1 MATAKVVLGVLLVKM
16 MIVDQ
21 CHGHDPVPLGLE
33 SNVIPDSSL
42 TASSEY
48 NADHGAKRGRLNLA
62 RVGNL
67 RGAWSALTNNANQ
80 WIQVDLLNLY
90 RVISVATQG
99 REDVSQWVTSYKLA
113 CSTDGTTFHTVQGIS
128 TNPGADRIFTGNG
141 DRNTIVTNTL
151 PVPQICRYVR
161 LMPVSWFGHISL
173 RMEIYGEGPLT
184 ANLNDPDPLGL
195 ESYVIPDS
203 SLTASSEYN
212 ADHGAKRGRL
222 NLARVGNLRGAWSA
236 RTNDA
241 NQWIQVDLLDLY
253 RVISV
258 ATQGREDVSQWVTSY
273 KLACSTDGMTF
284 HTVQGISTNPGADR
298 IFTGNVDR
306 NTIVTNTL
314 PVPQICRYVRL
325 MPVSWFGHISLRMEI
340 YGEGPLT
347 ANLNDPDPL
356 GLESYV
362 IPDSSLTASSEYN
375 ADHGAKRGRLN
386 LARVGNLRGAWSART
401 NDANQ
406 WIQVDLLD
414 LYRVISVATQ
424 GREDVSQWVTSYK
437 LACSTDGTTF
447 HTVQGISTN
456 PGADRIFTGNVDRNT
471 IVTNTLPVPQIC
483 RYVRLMPVSWF
494 GHISLRMEIYG
505 EGPLTANL
513 NDPDPLGLE
522 SYVIPDSS
530 LTASSEY
537 NADHGAKRGR
547 LNLARVGNL
556 RGAWSARTN
565 DANQWIQVDL
575 LDLYRVISVATQG
588 REDVSQWV
596 TSYKL
601 ACSTDGTT
609 FHTVQGIS
617 TNPGADR
624 IFTGNV
630 DRNTIVTNTLPV
642 PQICRYVRL
651 MPVSWF
657 GHISLRME
665 IYGEGPLTANL
676 NDPDP
681 LGLESYVIP
690 DSSLTA
696 SSEYN
701 ADHGAKRGRLNLA
714 RVGNLRGAWSARTND
729 ANQWIQVDLLD
740 LYRVIS
746 VATQGREDV
755 SQWVTSYKLACSTDG
770 TTFHTVQGISTNPG
784 ADRVSLFSNYS
795 LVNIIWTLFLKNFE
809 GI

>member
-1 MATAKVVLGVLLVKM
+1 
-16 MIVDQ
+16 
-21 CHGHDPVPLGLE
+21 
-33 SNVIPDSSL
+33 
-42 TASSEY
+42 
-48 NADHGAKRGRLNLA
+48 
-62 RVGNL
+62 
-67 RGAWSALTNNANQ
+67 
-80 WIQVDLLNLY
+80 
-90 RVISVATQG
+90 
-99 REDVSQWVTSYKLA
+99 
-113 CSTDGTTFHTVQGIS
+113 
-128 TNPGADRIFTGNG
+128 
-141 DRNTIVTNTL
+141 
-151 PVPQICRYVR
+151 
-161 LMPVSWFGHISL
+161 MPVSWFGHISL
-173 RMEIYGEGPLT
+173 RMEL
-184 ANLNDPDPLGL
+184 
-195 ESYVIPDS
+195 
-203 SLTASSEYN
+203 
-212 ADHGAKRGRL
+212 
-222 NLARVGNLRGAWSA
+222 
-236 RTNDA
+236 
-241 NQWIQVDLLDLY
+241 
-253 RVISV
+253 
-258 ATQGREDVSQWVTSY
+258 
-273 KLACSTDGMTF
+273 
-284 HTVQGISTNPGADR
+284 
-298 IFTGNVDR
+298 
-306 NTIVTNTL
+306 
-314 PVPQICRYVRL
+314 
-325 MPVSWFGHISLRMEI
+325 

-530 LTASSEY
+530 LTASSEF

-665 IYGEGPLTANL
+665 IYGEGPLTVGMDNIADLINL
-676 NDPDP
+676 
-681 LGLESYVIP
+681 
-690 DSSLTA
+690 
-696 SSEYN
+696 
-701 ADHGAKRGRLNLA
+701 
-714 RVGNLRGAWSARTND
+714 
-729 ANQWIQVDLLD
+729 Q
-740 LYRVIS
+740 
-746 VATQGREDV
+746 
-755 SQWVTSYKLACSTDG
+755 
-770 TTFHTVQGISTNPG
+770 
-784 ADRVSLFSNYS
+784 NY
-795 LVNIIWTLFLKNFE
+795 T
-809 GI
+809 